1 MDLGNFIFLGVSSNF
16 VDPQKELLNFGL
28 QVKEE
33 VVENFKNPTIF
44 WRAVGTNFVKI
55 WRFSKNKS
63 SKSNDFGLG
72 HFYFTKKPLNEIW
85 H

>member
-1 MDLGNFIFLGVSSNF
+1 LFQFCISTRGITQLW
-16 VDPQKELLNFGL
+16 LL